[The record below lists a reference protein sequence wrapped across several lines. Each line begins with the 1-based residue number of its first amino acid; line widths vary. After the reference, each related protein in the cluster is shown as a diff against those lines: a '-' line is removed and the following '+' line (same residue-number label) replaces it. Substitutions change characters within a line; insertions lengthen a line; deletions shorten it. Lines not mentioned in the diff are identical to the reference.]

1 MKRYMIKTVLLAAC
15 VLFLTGLPVRAAN
28 PWGTI
33 IVDDEDTKPPVDAV
47 INSYYAEGDVVEDI
61 ARFKCS
67 ITLSVFA
74 DGWVEIP
81 LIKNCSVTDFT
92 VKTGDAKKL
101 LFTRG
106 KDGYILLCGKP
117 GDYALD
123 LECVSRVESS
133 GAQRELLV
141 PFASAVSEQTKI
153 IIPEEVADIEAYPE
167 IKFSR
172 TVREDKTEVI
182 LYGGDPE
189 GVNLVWRIR
198 PGITALKPLIFA
210 DQRIQAYISRGV
222 IRANCTITYTVLQG
236 TVDHLSLICPADC
249 NLLEVNGD
257 EIKTWNLGEQE
268 GSGINPTQS
277 GQQLEV
283 TLAKP
288 VQKHY
293 TLTASLERPLD
304 NLPGEGIIPSLTVN
318 GVKREQGIVSI
329 YAQKGLKIEPGTVSG
344 ASQFDVHEIKEE
356 KADADFRLGL
366 AYKYL
371 KRPFSLGIAV
381 SLIQP
386 KVSAQTETLALV
398 SRELIRAENII
409 NYTIQDAGIFKL
421 RFTLEDDCK
430 LVDIKGNNIN
440 NWRIKDNLVTVD
452 LRAAAEG
459 SYRLSVEVEKPTGG
473 QENVTLPTLTLL
485 DVTRQTGFIA
495 VSPRL
500 DTKVEAVSSSGA
512 SQIDIKDLPGSL
524 KRVREGIS
532 LAYRYIRYP
541 YTVEI
546 SIGQIQPEVYA
557 EVYSRFNIKEK
568 ELIMDTQMLFD
579 IRKAGI
585 FELRIAFPS
594 RLRLVD
600 TVHGDFIEDWRI
612 DTQKELLVVNFRSK
626 VDGKYTLTLSATT
639 SLDDLAS
646 GIELPVLLVHGAKKE
661 RGHVSVQT
669 ETSIR
674 IKTDHSENVSEID
687 IMELPDYFKLGGGE
701 IALAYKYFR
710 QPWAVKLSV
719 EPIEPVVTAEVFNLA
734 SIGEGLEQISSRID
748 YTIQFAGVAHF
759 DLQLPSGAKNV
770 NITGGNLKHWEENA
784 DTPGEW
790 NVELQAKIRGNYVLY
805 VAFEHTMD
813 SASGDIE
820 FRGIKTLGLEREKGY
835 VAVNPYGNVEIIPLE
850 ENIKGVAPIDST
862 EIPSQFRQGITVPII
877 WAFKYIS
884 HPYSIG
890 LSVIKHLDVEA
901 LVTMA
906 ESASLVTL
914 VSEEGETINDL
925 TLILKNTRKQF
936 LRIMLPAGT
945 NVLDAFVGDRSVQLG
960 ETEIQVGENKERV
973 TMIPIS
979 GAAQPGAHF
988 PVKILYEK
996 KHHDLG
1002 YRGRLTMEC
1011 PRVDVPVMRL
1021 AWDLYLPKN
1030 YKLNLVSG
1038 DLRQIEHTSYIW
1050 SGVQQRQK
1058 EYFSQVQTKSSGKR
1072 QMDFNIIQQNLEKQQ
1087 LGQGKAVF
1095 SGGRSAVSQNL
1106 IELLRRGKVFHFEK
1120 LIAVVPGG
1128 GEKSTFMVPG
1138 VLSVRYVKG
1147 ALNTVSAGII
1157 FLLFI
1162 VGSITMQIVKQ
1173 FRKLAFPLAATLVL
1187 TALHL
1192 LRPDFY
1198 PHNIQW
1204 AIGTLWL
1211 IFIIGLLYSSFDVLS
1226 KVMQARRKSKKKS
1239 PEKRWNTTQRKIR
1252 QSFLVAGDVPPEG
1265 SGTGSPPPLAED
1277 VPDMPGGGEGP
1288 GASGTPEKQTD
1299 KPPAGKS
1306 RKKGKKE
1313 PKKPE
1318 DK

>member
-15 VLFLTGLPVRAAN
+15 VILLAGLPVRAAN

-47 INSYYAEGDVVEDI
+47 INSYYAEGNVVEDI
-61 ARFKCS
+61 ARFKSS

-92 VKTGDAKKL
+92 VTTGDAKKL

-106 KDGYILLCGKP
+106 KDGYTLLCGKP

-153 IIPEEVADIEAYPE
+153 IIPEEVADLEAYPE

-172 TVREDKTEVI
+172 TVKEEKTEVV

-222 IRANCTITYTVLQG
+222 IKANCTITYTVLQG
-236 TVDHLSLICPADC
+236 TVDRLSLTCPADC

-257 EIKTWNLGEQE
+257 EIKTWNLGEKE
-268 GSGINPTQS
+268 GNG

-304 NLPGEGIIPSLTVN
+304 TLPGEGIIPSLSVI

-344 ASQFDVHEIKEE
+344 ASQFDVHEIKGE
-356 KADADFRLGL
+356 KKGDDFRLGL

-398 SRELIRAENII
+398 SRELIRAENMI

-421 RFTLEDDCK
+421 RFTLEADCK

-459 SYRLSVEVEKPTGG
+459 SYHLSVEVEKPTAGK
-473 QENVTLPTLTLL
+473 ENVTLPTITLL

-524 KRVREGIS
+524 KRVKEGIS

-557 EVYSRFNIKEK
+557 EVYSRFKIKEK

-626 VDGKYTLTLSATT
+626 VDGKYTLNLSATT
-639 SLDDLAS
+639 SLDDLET
-646 GIELPVLLVHGAKKE
+646 GIDLPVLLVHGAKKE

-674 IKTDHSENVSEID
+674 IKTDTSENVSEID
-687 IMELPDYFKLGGGE
+687 VMELPNYFKLGGGE
-701 IALAYKYFR
+701 ISLAYKYFR

-748 YTIQFAGVAHF
+748 YTIQFAGVARF
-759 DLQLPSGAKNV
+759 DLQLPAGARNV
-770 NITGGNLKHWEENA
+770 NITGSNLKHWEKNT
-784 DTPGEW
+784 DTPGVW
-790 NVELQAKIRGNYVLY
+790 NVELQAKTRGNYVLY

-813 SASGDIE
+813 SGSGDIE
-820 FRGIKTLGLEREKGY
+820 FKGIKTLGLEREKGY

-936 LRIMLPAGT
+936 LRLMLPSGT

-979 GAAQPGAHF
+979 GAAQPGTHF

-996 KHHDLG
+996 KHDDLG

-1011 PRVDVPVMRL
+1011 PRLDVPVMRL
-1021 AWDLYLPKN
+1021 AWDLYLPKD

-1038 DLRQIEHTSYIW
+1038 DLRQIKNTSYIW

-1058 EYFSQVQTKSSGKR
+1058 EYYSQVQTKSSGKM
-1072 QMDFNIIQQNLEKQQ
+1072 QMDFNIIQQNLERQQ

-1095 SGGRSAVSQNL
+1095 AGGRSAVSQNL

-1120 LIAVVPGG
+1120 LIAVVPGVG
-1128 GEKSTFMVPG
+1128 DKSTFMVPG

-1157 FLLFI
+1157 FILFI
-1162 VGSITMQIVKQ
+1162 AGGISMQIVKQ
-1173 FRKLAFPLAATLVL
+1173 FRKLAFPLAAALIL

-1211 IFIIGLLYSSFDVLS
+1211 IFIVGLLYSSFDILS
-1226 KVMQARRKSKKKS
+1226 KVLKGRRDATKKKQD
-1239 PEKRWNTTQRKIR
+1239 KRWNATPKKIR
-1252 QSFLVAGDVPPEG
+1252 QSFLVAGDMPPKGPGDGNPPQGGDVPEG
-1265 SGTGSPPPLAED
+1265 PEGD
-1277 VPDMPGGGEGP
+1277 DGP
-1288 GASGTPEKQTD
+1288 GASQTPEIQAD
-1299 KPPAGKS
+1299 KPTGGKS

-1313 PKKPE
+1313 PEKPE
-1318 DK
+1318 Q